1 MQSYFISVS
10 SQFIGYYMYIL
21 LLLQAGQVWKSNE
34 RLRRTQEGEDGDGW
48 ISLSGVG
55 DKQGG
60 NGAGGTGISNVC
72 GKAVMVISS
81 KISDKIHIS
90 KINYTYL

>member
-1 MQSYFISVS
+1 MRCRVIFISVS

-34 RLRRTQEGEDGDGW
+34 RLWRTEEGEDGDGW

-60 NGAGGTGISNVC
+60 NGAGGTGICPVSPERLWWSHPARSLIRFIFQ
-72 GKAVMVISS
+72 K
-81 KISDKIHIS
+81 
-90 KINYTYL
+90 

>member
-1 MQSYFISVS
+1 MRCRVIFISVS
-10 SQFIGYYMYIL
+10 SQFIGHYMYIL

-34 RLRRTQEGEDGDGW
+34 RLRRTEEGKDGDGW

-60 NGAGGTGISNVC
+60 NGAGGTGIC
-72 GKAVMVISS
+72 RLRKGC
-81 KISDKIHIS
+81 DGHIQQD
-90 KINYTYL
+90 LW